1 MCFDT
6 TAANTGPRNGACV
19 LLEQKMDKDMPW
31 LACRH
36 HVLELVLEAVVLHSL
51 GSSTGP
57 DILLFKRFQ
66 KYWASIDKTK
76 FQTVISDA
84 YSAQVVADT
93 ADDMIAF
100 ALDQLQKFQPRD
112 DYRKLLEL
120 AVVFLGG
127 VPVKGISFKSP
138 AGIHRTR

>member
-1 MCFDT
+1 
-6 TAANTGPRNGACV
+6 
-19 LLEQKMDKDMPW
+19 MDKDMLW
-31 LACRH
+31 LTCRH

-66 KYWASIDKTK
+66 KYWAAIDKTK

-84 YSAQVVADT
+84 CSAQAVADT

-100 ALDQLQKFQPRD
+100 AMDQLQKFQP
-112 DYRKLLEL
+112 
-120 AVVFLGG
+120 
-127 VPVKGISFKSP
+127 
-138 AGIHRTR
+138 